1 MPTNYAQRVLDRMTR
16 ALPGN
21 DPQLNVLYALLAMTT
36 GTQTTLRDV
45 HEAWALWRT
54 MTNPGHKSLVPFDE
68 LSYDVREL
76 DRPYCEA
83 IIEVARE
90 AHLDELRRQLGG
102 R

>member
-1 MPTNYAQRVLDRMTR
+1 MPTNYAQRVYDRMAA

-21 DPQLNVLYALLAMTT
+21 DPQLLRLYALLAMTT

-54 MTNPGHKSLVPFDE
+54 MTNPGHKSLVPFGE
-68 LSYDVREL
+68 LSAEVAEL
-76 DRPYCEA
+76 DRPYRDA
-83 IIEVARE
+83 IVEVARE
-90 AHLDELRRQLGG
+90 ANLNELSYELG